1 MSVFRKAAEYLG
13 LVDDEDDEVYEY
25 ESYDDY
31 GDDAPAPRAA
41 AQPRSRAAAPPAEP
55 APQTGG
61 GSSGGA
67 SGAVTLVR
75 PIRPETPTA
84 DPVTRTAIAKVHVLE
99 PHGFNDAQ
107 EVGDRLKA
115 GQPVVLNL
123 QGLDRDLQRRLI
135 DFSSGLCYALSG
147 AMAKAADHVF
157 LLTPPN
163 VDVSDDDKE
172 RLRDRGLYR
181 R

>member
-13 LVDDEDDEVYEY
+13 LVDDEEDEVYEY
-25 ESYDDY
+25 ESYDEY
-31 GDDAPAPRAA
+31 GEEPAPAKPAARAPRAEP
-41 AQPRSRAAAPPAEP
+41 QPV
-55 APQTGG
+55 PQQ
-61 GSSGGA
+61 

-75 PIRPETPTA
+75 PIRPETPSVETVA
-84 DPVTRTAIAKVHVLE
+84 ARPAAPAKVHVLE
-99 PHGFNDAQ
+99 PSGFNDAQ
-107 EVGDRLKA
+107 DVGDRLKV
-115 GQPVVLNL
+115 GQPVILNL

-147 AMAKAADHVF
+147 TMAKAAEQVF

-163 VDVSDDDKE
+163 VEVPDDEKE

>member
-13 LVDDEDDEVYEY
+13 LVDDEEDEVYEY
-25 ESYDDY
+25 ESYDEY
-31 GDDAPAPRAA
+31 GDEPAAAKPAPRAPRNEPQPA
-41 AQPRSRAAAPPAEP
+41 AQ
-55 APQTGG
+55 G
-61 GSSGGA
+61 

-75 PIRPETPTA
+75 PIRPETP
-84 DPVTRTAIAKVHVLE
+84 VTDMVAMRPSAPTKVHVLE

-115 GQPVVLNL
+115 GQPVILNL
-123 QGLDRDLQRRLI
+123 QGLDRELQRRLI
-135 DFSSGLCYALSG
+135 DFASGLCYALSG
-147 AMAKAADHVF
+147 TMAKAAEQVF

-163 VDVSDDDKE
+163 VEVPDDEKE

>member
-13 LVDDEDDEVYEY
+13 LVDDEEDEVYEY

-31 GDDAPAPRAA
+31 GDEAPAPRAA
-41 AQPRSRAAAPPAEP
+41 APRTRAAAPATDTAAHTGV
-55 APQTGG
+55 APGG
-61 GSSGGA
+61 AA

-75 PIRPETPTA
+75 PIRPDTPSA
-84 DPVTRTAIAKVHVLE
+84 DAPARSSVAKVHVLE

>member
-13 LVDDEDDEVYEY
+13 LVDDEDEEVYEY
-25 ESYDDY
+25 EGYDEY
-31 GDDAPAPRAA
+31 GEEPVAPKHPTRAATRTEAQPAPTA
-41 AQPRSRAAAPPAEP
+41 
-55 APQTGG
+55 GG
-61 GSSGGA
+61 
-67 SGAVTLVR
+67 GAVTLVR
-75 PIRPETPTA
+75 PIRPEPPTETVA
-84 DPVTRTAIAKVHVLE
+84 AARPAAKVHVLE

-107 EVGDRLKA
+107 EVGDRLKG
-115 GQPVVLNL
+115 GQPVILNL

-147 AMAKAADHVF
+147 TMTKAADHVF

-163 VDVSDDDKE
+163 VEVTDDEKE

>member
-31 GDDAPAPRAA
+31 GDE
-41 AQPRSRAAAPPAEP
+41 APPARPAGPRARAGAPVAEP
-55 APQTGG
+55 AAAAGG
-61 GSSGGA
+61 PSASG
-67 SGAVTLVR
+67 GAVTLVR
-75 PIRPETPTA
+75 PIRPESPSA
-84 DPVTRTAIAKVHVLE
+84 DVPARSLVSAKVHVLE

-107 EVGDRLKA
+107 EVGDRLKG